1 MPAEPWLKVPD
12 GAELL
17 GVVPYGDV
25 IALMRAASIVVVP
38 SKSLDPCPTVVLEAM
53 ASGRPVVAA
62 ASGGIVDLVDDGVT
76 GVLVPP
82 GDTER
87 LAAALSA
94 MIADPKGAAAMGR
107 AGLDR
112 VRMFTASTVVGAH
125 RRSLPAGAGPSWRAA
140 EAVVGDA
147 ASLRWLP
154 S

>member
-1 MPAEPWLKVPD
+1 MLLQAYGQLSGAPRLVLAGRVPSEPWLKVPD

-94 MIADPKGAAAMGR
+94 DDRRPEGRGRHGARR
-107 AGLDR
+107 A
-112 VRMFTASTVVGAH
+112 
-125 RRSLPAGAGPSWRAA
+125 
-140 EAVVGDA
+140 
-147 ASLRWLP
+147 
-154 S
+154 